1 MNNYEKLSQ
10 HIESLGSFNNALF
23 NFVELSLKLIKSKEN
38 EIEKL
43 KRENEELRKELNQKY
58 ETNLEE
64 FIQNTDQYELQTVS
78 GRKVEK
84 VYYVGSNTYHVW
96 FAYESKPTSY
106 GRYGKS
112 LEYPKEDTNLI
123 MVKR

>member
-10 HIESLGSFNNALF
+10 HIESLGSFNNTLF
-23 NFVELSLKLIKSKEN
+23 NFVELSLKLIESKEN

-64 FIQNTDQYELQTVS
+64 FIQNTDRYELQTVN

-84 VYYVGSNTYHVW
+84 VYNVGSNIDNVLCIDDP
-96 FAYESKPTSY
+96 KPEIY
-106 GRYGKS
+106 GRNGKTLRY
-112 LEYPKEDTNLI
+112 LEEDTDLI
-123 MVKR
+123 MLKR